1 MNRSSP
7 LLSVLTGAT
16 QPGAPAPGPGGP
28 GAANGGILTGL
39 PEPDLDREG
48 FDPEGEAPWDE
59 EEVDLDEEETW
70 DEEEVEPAPRCDL
83 WKIYQ
88 LGPRGPSW
96 IHTER
101 EVAVTEEVLLSMFGP
116 GTYRVI
122 GHHKG
127 REVYSTLVRI
137 GTPTPAAAPAAAPIL
152 SPSPA
157 DGGQLGQLAATLQI
171 LDRLR
176 PPAPAPVDPVVLAER
191 IARLLRMGQQ
201 QAPTP
206 PMLPGGDE
214 PSSPRALDWPE
225 AVLYLA
231 DLVAEKFPTVTGSRL
246 EPPQVIA
253 FLREPGVLEE
263 VLGAAV
269 QDPDISARILEYFR
283 QTQAEVPPM

>member
-16 QPGAPAPGPGGP
+16 QPGASAPGPGGP

-48 FDPEGEAPWDE
+48 FNPEEEAPWDE
-59 EEVDLDEEETW
+59 EEELPNEEETW

-88 LGPRGPSW
+88 LGPRGPAW

-127 REVYSTLVRI
+127 REVYSILVRI
-137 GTPTPAAAPAAAPIL
+137 GTPAAAPAPVQTQTA
-152 SPSPA
+152 SPA

-171 LDRLR
+171 LERLR
-176 PPAPAPVDPVVLAER
+176 PPAPPQPDPIVLAER
-191 IARLLRMGQQ
+191 IARLVRLGQGQ
-201 QAPTP
+201 TVAP
-206 PMLPGGDE
+206 PMLPADE
-214 PSSPRALDWPE
+214 VDPPRGLDWPE
-225 AVLYLA
+225 AVLHLA
-231 DLVAEKFPTVTGSRL
+231 GLVAEKFPTAGGSRL

-283 QTQAEVPPM
+283 ASQTEAPTM